1 VVRIEIANRINA
13 ALVAGLQESEV
24 VQRLTTL
31 GFEPVAETVEE
42 ASRFIEADVRRNAEL
57 LRLANFQPD

>member
-1 VVRIEIANRINA
+1 MPVEIAHRINA
-13 ALVAGLQESEV
+13 ALVAGLQEPEV

-42 ASRFIEADVRRNAEL
+42 AQRFIEADVARNAEL
-57 LRLANFQPD
+57 LRIANFRPE